1 MFQHP
6 QAVNTASN
14 PSSSSAPT
22 AGRRACIIP
31 NDVLLPEVGR
41 LISEGHTVTL
51 AVRGN
56 SMNPF
61 LVDRR
66 DRIVLGPFTRADLQ
80 PGVAV
85 LARDTQSRIV
95 FHRIIRRQGDDLT
108 LQGDGNLRQT
118 EQTCVADVMGIMLS
132 AIRKG
137 KEYPCSGRTWQRY
150 SYWWMKLTPLRR
162 WLLGIFRRTITN

>member
-1 MFQHP
+1 MTTH
-6 QAVNTASN
+6 
-14 PSSSSAPT
+14 
-22 AGRRACIIP
+22 GRTSIIP
-31 NDVLLPEVGR
+31 NEVLLPEAAR

-51 AVRGN
+51 TVRGN

-66 DRIVLGPFTRADLQ
+66 DCIVLGPFTPADLQ

-85 LARDTQSRIV
+85 LARDTRSRIV
-95 FHRIIRRQGDDLT
+95 FHRIISRQGDDLT

-118 EQTCVADVMGIMLS
+118 EQTRVTDVMGIMRS

-162 WLLGIFRRTITN
+162 WLLAIFRRTFTN